1 MVNAREVKQVL
12 KENGINTKKIGVR
25 CLSAGYEQVI
35 RVTLK
40 DIYLPLKKIEAIVKD
55 KFEHVYYEERTMEIL
70 AGGNTFVQIEY
81 DYDIY
86 QEALDTK
93 MEEAEA
99 KLKEL
104 ENQPDNYGYELASKD
119 NLVIYGNKETDQI
132 IITDKTDRSKRSWYN
147 INQYD
152 MARALLALEIA

>member
-81 DYDIY
+81 DYDT
-86 QEALDTK
+86 DDG
-93 MEEAEA
+93 EEIVTAISQ
-99 KLKEL
+99 KGVFEL
-104 ENQPDNYGYELASKD
+104 RYSKSQGY
-119 NLVIYGNKETDQI
+119 LVTPIEGVDFAGKGLNVPVEF
-132 IITDKTDRSKRSWYN
+132 KTVW
-147 INQYD
+147 
-152 MARALLALEIA
+152 